1 MASRYAAILA
11 QQNEEDLTEVI
22 PETISD
28 IPETSNCYFMVYDGP
43 YLLTE
48 GSLCSI
54 KYKLPLVHF
63 DRPIKVYQ
71 KNSDHPR
78 IVTIRL

>member
-11 QQNEEDLTEVI
+11 KQAEDELIEVI
-22 PETISD
+22 PETIAD
-28 IPETSNCYFMVYDGP
+28 IPETTNCYFMVYDGP

-54 KYKLPLVHF
+54 KYKLPLMHF

-71 KNSDHPR
+71 KNPDHPR

>member
-1 MASRYAAILA
+1 MGSMYAAILA
-11 QQNEEDLTEVI
+11 KNTEAELAEPI
-22 PETISD
+22 PETIAD
-28 IPETSNCYFMVYDGP
+28 IPENSNCYFMVYDGP
-43 YLLTE
+43 YLIVE

-71 KNSDHPR
+71 KNPDHPR